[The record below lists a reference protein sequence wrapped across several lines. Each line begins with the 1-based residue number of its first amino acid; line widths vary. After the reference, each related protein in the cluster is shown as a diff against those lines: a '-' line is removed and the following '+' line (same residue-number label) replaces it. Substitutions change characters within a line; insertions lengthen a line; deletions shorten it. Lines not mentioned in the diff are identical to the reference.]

1 MSDGLTSIHNRACL
15 EVLKLYV
22 VTHYSTTPAVWFA
35 FDLSVWM
42 FGVVHDA
49 SDVVTWINLLESNE
63 ISAVL
68 TSNQIQ
74 SWIFPKEKLFVLIA
88 CRN

>member
-1 MSDGLTSIHNRACL
+1 MSDGITSIHSCACL

-22 VTHYSTTPAVWFA
+22 VTHNPTSVVCA

-42 FGVVHDA
+42 FGVMHDA
-49 SDVVTWINLLESNE
+49 SDVVTWINLLESKE
-63 ISAVL
+63 ISVVL
-68 TSNQIQ
+68 TSNQIHKT
-74 SWIFPKEKLFVLIA
+74 SKEKLFVLLV

>member
-1 MSDGLTSIHNRACL
+1 MSDGLTSIHSCACL

-22 VTHYSTTPAVWFA
+22 VTHYITTLFAWFA

-49 SDVVTWINLLESNE
+49 SDVVTWIKFFESNE
-63 ISAVL
+63 ISVVL
-68 TSNQIQ
+68 TSNQIHKT
-74 SWIFPKEKLFVLIA
+74 SKEKLFVLLA